1 MNRQPAHRTPRLLK
15 AFGALATAA
24 ALAASSACSNLATDD
39 AAVYRR
45 AESQRV
51 EYLEREVERMRADLS
66 QAENAMI
73 YLESGMRGEHT
84 RADAVSA
91 VAGARVEV
99 ESACERAPWRSADC
113 EEARSKLLEAEQQ
126 IQRSRMGAAVFFASR
141 AQRIA
146 EDVGSE
152 AQVVARMGDA
162 HFVTG
167 QRVNLRSGPSTDA
180 TILRV
185 LTRSTPVFQERRD
198 GEWVLVRTHSG
209 RVGWIYGSLLDA
221 RADPGPSGR

>member
-1 MNRQPAHRTPRLLK
+1 M
-15 AFGALATAA
+15 AA
-24 ALAASSACSNLATDD
+24 AAVLAAGSACSSLRPDDD
-39 AAVYRR
+39 AIYRR

-51 EYLEREVERMRADLS
+51 EYLEREVERMRADVR
-66 QAENAMI
+66 QAEDAMI

-91 VAGARVEV
+91 VAEARVAV
-99 ESACERAPWRSADC
+99 EHACERAPWRNSDC
-113 EEARSKLLEAEQQ
+113 EEARSKLKEAERQ

-146 EDVGSE
+146 DDVGSE
-152 AQVVARMGDA
+152 AQVVARTGNA
-162 HFVTG
+162 IFVTG
-167 QRVNLRSGPSTDA
+167 KRVHLRSGPSTDD

-209 RVGWIYGSLLDA
+209 RVGWIYGSLLNE
-221 RADPGPSGR
+221 R